1 MNILVSACLLGVD
14 CRYDGTGCLLPILE
28 ELKERHHLIPIC
40 PEAFRGLPTPRPPAE
55 ILDGKVINAEGAD
68 VTQQY
73 EKGAREILKLARLFN
88 CEAAI
93 LKERS
98 PACGFGKVHN
108 GLFDGGLVEG
118 NGVLAGLL
126 SREGLIIIGETQ
138 TDRLARL

>member
-1 MNILVSACLLGVD
+1 MRILISACLLGAR
-14 CRYDGTGCLLPILE
+14 CRYDGVSKLQPWISDLA
-28 ELKERHHLIPIC
+28 ERHILVPVC
-40 PEAFRGLPTPRPPAE
+40 PEQLGGLPTPRPPAE
-55 ILDGKVINAEGAD
+55 ILDGKVINAESAD

-126 SREGLIIIGETQ
+126 SREGLTIIGETQ
-138 TDRLARL
+138 TDRLTRL